1 MTICGLGLLVGRGEA
16 QDPRFAALPHQDLL
30 AQGRVADYLGQVAEL
45 ERREPGNANLPALYL
60 SMAEQRYDAEHTAT
74 PPSGSENV
82 QRWTVIARELSG
94 ELGPTLNHIIARW
107 PRTPEAF
114 RAERLLDQIARRTVV
129 DWPLDGTPHGNRGAF
144 LEWLRQH
151 SPGLPS
157 PVISGAATQGDVFRV
172 QIAAASSEV
181 SAEQM
186 AAAFGEAHPEIQPVL
201 VLYRPETSQEFPYKV
216 AVGEYPSPNMARS
229 VARSLHGGA
238 FLLTD
243 EAPERQASPL
253 AAAGIEVADGDFERG
268 LRAFEAD
275 APRTGITV
283 ANAAERAEAVK
294 VDGGWLAAARVF
306 AAARASERDSHSPE
320 VALSLL
326 SSLYNSSQS
335 SQSSRQGRF
344 VLLNLARAAAAQATE
359 ESRDTAATLEAD
371 LVTSFVDYRL
381 ASWSEDHTV
390 ALWRAQARLESIA
403 ERADSG
409 PRMQY
414 FGQLSPDV
422 PLDQLARM
430 WSINLL
436 LELAYNG
443 ETSYQSVLDACEVFA
458 ERHPHPNHDM
468 DARVAIMRLEALIF
482 QRQGGD
488 AAPELCRAVRETFA
502 DVPGVAV
509 AATLWEV
516 QQLVYARRSEE
527 AIAVCDW
534 AAATFTEDDQ
544 FTISG
549 VPGARWDALSRMQIH
564 KGLALV
570 ALGRFEEA
578 HAVFTNLVEEHP
590 DCSRLSDVFAFY
602 GQPLTYAQAE

>member
-1 MTICGLGLLVGRGEA
+1 M
-16 QDPRFAALPHQDLL
+16 
-30 AQGRVADYLGQVAEL
+30 
-45 ERREPGNANLPALYL
+45 
-60 SMAEQRYDAEHTAT
+60 
-74 PPSGSENV
+74 
-82 QRWTVIARELSG
+82 QRWTVIATELSA
-94 ELGPTLNHIIARW
+94 EVGPTLNHIIARW

-151 SPGLPS
+151 GPGLPS

-238 FLLTD
+238 FVLTD
-243 EAPERQASPL
+243 DSERQVSRLAETGVDLANADFEQGLNAFESNATREGITAEAGFERAQAAAAADDWLGAARDL
-253 AAAGIEVADGDFERG
+253 AAVR
-268 LRAFEAD
+268 
-275 APRTGITV
+275 
-283 ANAAERAEAVK
+283 RAEGVTHSPD
-294 VDGGWLAAARVF
+294 VTLSLAAT
-306 AAARASERDSHSPE
+306 
-320 VALSLL
+320 
-326 SSLYNSSQS
+326 LYRSSQAANIPAGD
-335 SQSSRQGRF
+335 RLA
-344 VLLNLARAAAAQATE
+344 LLNLARAAAAQATE
-359 ESRDTAATLEAD
+359 ESRDSSTRLEAD
-371 LVTSFVDYRL
+371 LVTSFIDFRL
-381 ASWSEDHTV
+381 SPSSGNHARGL
-390 ALWRAQARLESIA
+390 ARAQARLESIA
-403 ERADSG
+403 QQAGSA
-409 PRMQY
+409 PRSRY
-414 FGQLSPDV
+414 LGQLSPDV

-443 ETSYQSVLDACEVFA
+443 ETSYQSVLDACEEFA

-468 DARVAIMRLEALIF
+468 DARVALMRLEALIF

-502 DVPGVAV
+502 DVPDVAV

-534 AAATFTEDDQ
+534 AAETFSEDDQ

-549 VPGARWDALSRMQIH
+549 IPGARWDALSRMQIH